1 MGAAKMSLRDLDLQP
16 DAKSQEIKAGFHFWP
31 GKARGACSA
40 SVSHL
45 QNTDNYIYCL
55 KLFYQLK

>member
-1 MGAAKMSLRDLDLQP
+1 MSLRDLDLQP